1 MNILRKRWVAI
12 SLAVLMIAAA
22 VAVGRWKSGPV
33 RAPHSTSAELDTT
46 LPTEAYETWVR
57 DDSQVLS
64 QETLKWVCTY
74 NANWD
79 TRYGSIVALATVDRV
94 EDGDLASYTYDLSAE
109 IGLGENDALLV
120 LAIEPRD
127 AYLGVGDRFAE
138 MLGRVYSTDDLGGAV
153 GLLLDGYLYED
164 LQARD
169 YDNGILALYA
179 GLNEVYGLTYGG
191 GQTTPTHPLQGGWV
205 NVAVWAVAVFVILL
219 ILCSAIDSVR
229 YASYRRRYPG
239 LGTPPVVFRP
249 ILFWHG
255 PGYGWYRRR
264 MAPPPPPPPG
274 GPGRPGGGFF
284 GGGSRPGGGFT
295 RGGGFRSSPRGGGF
309 SRGGGFGGAR
319 RGGGFSRGGGFGG
332 RRGGGF
338 SGRRGGG
345 FRR

>member
-12 SLAVLMIAAA
+12 SLAVLMIAAT

-219 ILCSAIDSVR
+219 ILCSVIDSVR

-338 SGRRGGG
+338 RR
-345 FRR
+345 

>member
-338 SGRRGGG
+338 RR
-345 FRR
+345 

>member
-219 ILCSAIDSVR
+219 ILCSVIDSVR

-274 GPGRPGGGFF
+274 GRPGGGRPGG
-284 GGGSRPGGGFT
+284 FT
-295 RGGGFRSSPRGGGF
+295 GF
-309 SRGGGFGGAR
+309 SGPRGGGFGGSR
-319 RGGGFSRGGGFGG
+319 GSGFGGSGRTFTGPRGGGFGSSRRGGGFGG

>member
-46 LPTEAYETWVR
+46 LPTEAYETWIR

-138 MLGRVYSTDDLGGAV
+138 MLGRACSTDDLEGAV
-153 GLLLDGYLYED
+153 GQLLDGYLYED

-219 ILCSAIDSVR
+219 ILCSVIDSVR

-338 SGRRGGG
+338 RR
-345 FRR
+345 

>member
-179 GLNEVYGLTYGG
+179 ALNDVYSTAYGSG
-191 GQTTPTHPLQGGWV
+191 GQGALQRPAQQTGHQ
-205 NVAVWAVAVFVILL
+205 VAFWTVGTLVVLL
-219 ILCSAIDSVR
+219 LLCSILDAVR
-229 YASYRRRYPG
+229 YSAYRRRYVGPG
-239 LGTPPVVFRP
+239 APPVVFRP

-264 MAPPPPPPPG
+264 ANRPPPPPPPPPG
-274 GPGRPGGGFF
+274 GPGRPGGGFP
-284 GGGSRPGGGFT
+284 GGGASRPGGGFT
-295 RGGGFRSSPRGGGF
+295 RGGGFGSSSRGSGF

-338 SGRRGGG
+338 RR
-345 FRR
+345 

>member
-1 MNILRKRWVAI
+1 MNILRKRWVAVL
-12 SLAVLMIAAA
+12 LAVVMVAAA
-22 VAVGRWKSGPV
+22 VAIGQWKSGPV
-33 RAPHSTSAELDTT
+33 RAPHGNSAELDTT
-46 LPTEAYETWVR
+46 LPTQAYLTWIG
-57 DDSQVLS
+57 DGSQVLE
-64 QETLKWVCTY
+64 QETVEWVCTY

-79 TRYGSIVALATVDRV
+79 ARYGSIVALATVDRV

-205 NVAVWAVAVFVILL
+205 NV
-219 ILCSAIDSVR
+219 
-229 YASYRRRYPG
+229 
-239 LGTPPVVFRP
+239 VFRP

-338 SGRRGGG
+338 RR
-345 FRR
+345 

>member
-1 MNILRKRWVAI
+1 MNILRKRWVAVL
-12 SLAVLMIAAA
+12 LAVVMVAAA

-219 ILCSAIDSVR
+219 ILCSVIDSVR

-338 SGRRGGG
+338 RR
-345 FRR
+345 

>member
-1 MNILRKRWVAI
+1 MNILRKRWVAVL
-12 SLAVLMIAAA
+12 LAVVMVAAA
-22 VAVGRWKSGPV
+22 VAIGQWKSGPV
-33 RAPHSTSAELDTT
+33 RAPHGNSAELDTT
-46 LPTEAYETWVR
+46 LPTQAYLTWIG
-57 DDSQVLS
+57 DGSQVLE
-64 QETLKWVCTY
+64 QETVERVCTY

-79 TRYGSIVALATVDRV
+79 ARYGSIVALATVDRV

-153 GLLLDGYLYED
+153 GQLLDGYLYED

-179 GLNEVYGLTYGG
+179 GINEVYGLTYGG

-219 ILCSAIDSVR
+219 ILCSVIDSVR

-264 MAPPPPPPPG
+264 ANRPPPPPPPPPG
-274 GPGRPGGGFF
+274 GPGRPGGGFP
-284 GGGSRPGGGFT
+284 GGGASRPGGGFT
-295 RGGGFRSSPRGGGF
+295 RGGGFGSSSRGSGF

-338 SGRRGGG
+338 RR
-345 FRR
+345 